1 MTKVI
6 FDRLPYNSSLVS
18 LAFHE
23 IFSAILSM
31 RVYVPSIFLLR
42 VFEIVQVSELYRNTD
57 PGADVMKKLVEVQKK
72 ILVSNKKEKDGV
84 EKDKLRVL
92 VKQSRL
98 LYGVCDQT
106 GRLQYGQ
113 CQV

>member
-1 MTKVI
+1 M
-6 FDRLPYNSSLVS
+6 SSLKLSSS
-18 LAFHE
+18 LGQKN
-23 IFSAILSM
+23 
-31 RVYVPSIFLLR
+31 PN
-42 VFEIVQVSELYRNTD
+42 ELYRNTD

-98 LYGVCDQT
+98 LYGVCDQI
-106 GRLQYGQ
+106 GQLQYGQ